1 MNSATR
7 NILFFGVLL
16 ALPISS
22 WFFYF
27 NVENQKIEKAKEEI
41 AHKRKVLGELREAT
55 AKTDD
60 LVKVNEEI
68 REAINS
74 IEARLPTGKEMDEV
88 LRQVSKLAE
97 KNGLRV
103 PAFKKSDKS
112 APAGLALE
120 QPITIEITGDFDG
133 FYQFLLDLEQ
143 LPRITRVPDLTITR
157 SDKVDGEMVAK
168 MTLSIYYQ
176 GDETSLTSAQ

>member
-7 NILFFGVLL
+7 NILFFVVLL

-22 WFFYF
+22 WFGYF
-27 NVENQKIEKAKEEI
+27 NPENKRMLQAREEI
-41 AHKRKVLGELREAT
+41 THKQQVLADLKAAT

-68 REAINS
+68 REAIKS

-88 LRQVSKLAE
+88 LRQVSALAN

-103 PAFKKSDKS
+103 PTFKKSDKS
-112 APAGLALE
+112 IPAGLALE
-120 QPITIEITGDFDG
+120 QPINIEITGDFDG

-143 LPRITRVPDLTITR
+143 LPRITRVPDLKIER
-157 SDKVDGEMVAK
+157 SDKVDGEMVAT

-176 GDETSLTSAQ
+176 GDE